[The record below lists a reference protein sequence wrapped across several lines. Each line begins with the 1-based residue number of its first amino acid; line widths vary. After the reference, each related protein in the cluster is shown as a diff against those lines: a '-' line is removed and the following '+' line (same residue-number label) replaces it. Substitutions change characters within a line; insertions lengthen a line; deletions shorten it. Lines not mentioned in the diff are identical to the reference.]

1 MTDVS
6 IMAAEWSLGL
16 LNDPATTRNW
26 LAGLGVRD
34 LERAAHDLRDLAR
47 RTRKPE
53 LLAKVA
59 SQLHVLLPRCPDA
72 GMALTN
78 LERFVAANPQP
89 DRMLRLLAEQ
99 DRTTEGLVQL
109 FSTSQHFS
117 ELMIR
122 DPWLLD
128 WLQGGA
134 ARRVREALIDDLWDE
149 LSAAG
154 DEEAER
160 LTIRR
165 FRQREML
172 RIGHD
177 DIVRGVPLEVTVLD
191 LSNLA
196 DACVEAACRLARRA
210 AEQRHGVPLG
220 RDGAAARFVVLAL
233 GKLGGSELNYS
244 SDIDL
249 LFVYD
254 DDGQTTGPKRVSN
267 AEFFARMGSLLVR
280 ILADHTGLGQAYRV
294 DLRLRPDGDQGALVR
309 SLGATLGYY
318 ETSGRTW
325 ERQALIK
332 CRPIAGDLALGHTF
346 LTAIH
351 PFVYRRYLG
360 GAAISEI
367 RALKRRIEQRTVSA
381 GTAEVEVKTGR
392 GGIRDVEFVVQFLQ
406 LLHGGQYTQVR
417 HGNTLVAIAQ
427 LEQAGCLT
435 REERSQMEDTYC
447 FLRKVEHRLQIM
459 FDRQTHQMP
468 RDLEE
473 QRTLAIR
480 MGYPTVSRWEDRTD
494 PARRFGHDYRTKT
507 ETNRRILNHLL
518 HDAFRDESGASADP
532 VVDLVLD
539 PGPAPEQ
546 IAAVLGRYPFH
557 DRMTAYQNLMA
568 LACENSPL
576 RSQARCRHFLAAI
589 APRLLRAVANT
600 PDPDLTLTN
609 LAKVSA
615 SLGAKAI
622 LWELFS
628 FNPPTLRLYVEL
640 CASSRI
646 LTEIEIRAADESDGR

>member
-1 MTDVS
+1 
-6 IMAAEWSLGL
+6 MAAEWSPGL

-26 LAGLGVRD
+26 LAALGVRD
-34 LERAAHDLRDLAR
+34 LERAVHDLRDLAQKA
-47 RTRKPE
+47 RKPE

-59 SQLHVLLPRCPDA
+59 CQLHVLLPRCPDA

-78 LERFVAANPQP
+78 LERFVAANPEP
-89 DRMLRLLAEQ
+89 ERVLRLLAEQ
-99 DRTTEGLVQL
+99 DRTIGALVQL

-122 DPWLLD
+122 DPRLFD
-128 WLQGGA
+128 WLERGA
-134 ARRVREALIDDLWDE
+134 GRRVRAALIDDLWDE

-160 LTIRR
+160 LAIRR
-165 FRQREML
+165 FRHREML

-196 DACVEAACRLARRA
+196 DACVEAACRLARRWT
-210 AEQRHGVPLG
+210 EQRHGVPLG
-220 RDGAAARFVVLAL
+220 RDGAAARFVVLGL

-254 DDGQTTGPKRVSN
+254 DDGQTTGPKQVSN
-267 AEFFARMGSLLVR
+267 AEFFARMGSRLVR

-346 LTAIH
+346 LVAID

-360 GAAISEI
+360 GAAIREI
-367 RALKRRIEQRTVSA
+367 KAMKRRIEQRTVSA

-392 GGIRDVEFVVQFLQ
+392 GGLRDVEFVVQFLQ

-417 HGNTLVAIAQ
+417 HGNTLVAIAR
-427 LEQAGCLT
+427 LEQVGCLT
-435 REERSQMEDTYC
+435 REERSHMEDTYR

-473 QRTLAIR
+473 QRTLALR
-480 MGYPTVSRWEDRTD
+480 MGYPPVSRWEDRTG
-494 PARRFGHDYRTKT
+494 PAQRFRHDYRTKT

-518 HDAFRDESGASADP
+518 HDAFRDESGAGAGGSAEP

-539 PGPAPEQ
+539 PSPAPGQ
-546 IAAVLGRYPFH
+546 IAAVLGRYRFR

-568 LACENSPL
+568 LACENNL
-576 RSQARCRHFLAAI
+576 VRSQARCRHFLAAI
-589 APRLLRAVANT
+589 APRLLRAVATT

-609 LAKVSA
+609 LEKVSA
-615 SLGAKAI
+615 SLGTKAI

-628 FNPPTLRLYVEL
+628 VNPPTLRLYVEL

-646 LTEIEIRAADESDGR
+646 LTGVPAANESDAR